1 MAAGATYTPIA
12 STTIGT
18 AVASYTFSSISGSY
32 TDLRLV
38 IVADDGGTQSYVAI
52 RLNGDSAGN
61 YSRTTLYGDG
71 SSAGSY
77 RGSNETYIYCTG
89 LDDSFRGNIEADFM
103 NYSNA
108 TTYKTVLMR
117 GNNTTTTR
125 AKVALWRA
133 TPAAITSIA
142 IYAGSGNFAV
152 GSTFALYG
160 IAAA

>member
-1 MAAGATYTPIA
+1 MAAGKTYDQLF
-12 STTIGT
+12 TTTLTT
-18 AVASYTFSSISGSY
+18 AVTSLTISSISGAY

-52 RLNGDSAGN
+52 RLNGDSASN

-71 SSAGSY
+71 TSAGSY
-77 RGSNETYIYCTG
+77 RGNNETYIYCTG

-142 IYAGSGNFAV
+142 IYAGSSNFAV
-152 GSTFALYG
+152 GSSFTLYG